1 MVAERCGPEV
11 TVMELSRRQFIASAA
26 ATVAGTLGLGGAATA
41 CGPKASPSTAL
52 PAPEQSGID
61 HVVLVMMEN
70 RSFDHYL
77 GWLPG
82 ADGRQDLSFPD
93 KRSEEHTSELQSPY
107 VISHAVFCL

>member
-1 MVAERCGPEV
+1 MRRCHLVRSMVAERCGPEV
-11 TVMELSRRQFIASAA
+11 TVMELSRRQFIAGAA
-26 ATVAGTLGLGGAATA
+26 ATVAGTLGL
-41 CGPKASPSTAL
+41 KASPSTAL

-82 ADGRQDLSFPD
+82 ADGRQAGLSYRDRAGTAHPTHHLAD
-93 KRSEEHTSELQSPY
+93 
-107 VISHAVFCL
+107 